1 MARRTRSIFAA
12 LVALMVSVACSEP
25 TAPERTASQPEA
37 GQFLGFGS
45 GSNLLEC
52 PTGTSQTT
60 SGLISA
66 LNGGLLSVAGSS
78 VLIPAGALLA
88 DANVT
93 LTVPASRFMEVHLQ
107 VEGSEHFVFERPV
120 IVTIGYGRCS
130 RSNILRSSL
139 TAWYI
144 DADSKALLEHMGGI
158 DNKLFRT
165 VTFTTPHFSAYAV
178 AE

>member
-12 LVALMVSVACSEP
+12 FVALVVSAACSEP
-25 TAPERTASQPEA
+25 TAPEPDANR
-37 GQFLGFGS
+37 FLGFGS
-45 GSNLLEC
+45 GSNLIEC
-52 PTGTSQTT
+52 PTSTTQST

-66 LNGGLLSVAGSS
+66 QDGGILSVAGSTL
-78 VLIPAGALLA
+78 LIPAGALLS

-93 LTVPASRFMEVHLQ
+93 LTVPASRYMEVHLK
-107 VEGSEHFVFERPV
+107 VEGTEHYTFQLPV
-120 IVTIGYGRCS
+120 VVTIGYGRCS
-130 RSNILRSSL
+130 RSNIFRSSM

-144 DADSKALLEHMGGI
+144 DADTKALLEHMGGI
-158 DNKLFRT
+158 DNKLLRT

>member
-25 TAPERTASQPEA
+25 TAPQPE
-37 GQFLGFGS
+37 GNQFLGFGS
-45 GSNLLEC
+45 GSELLEC
-52 PTGTSQTT
+52 PTSTTQST
-60 SGLISA
+60 SGLITA
-66 LNGGLLSVAGSS
+66 LNGGILSVAGSS
-78 VLIPAGALLA
+78 ILIPAGALLS
-88 DANVT
+88 DANVR
-93 LTVPASRFMEVHLQ
+93 LTVPASRFVEVHLE
-107 VEGSEHFVFERPV
+107 VEGSEHHIFQRPV
-120 IVTIGYGRCS
+120 VVTIGYGRCS
-130 RSNILRSSL
+130 RLNIFRSSM

-144 DADSKALLEHMGGI
+144 DADTKELLEHMGGI